1 MRERLGGS
9 KIYKRPNTALKR
21 LASAVRFRPWPP
33 FSMTY
38 KPVLLSLVAFGCTF
52 TTLLT
57 APALLLWHLI

>member
-1 MRERLGGS
+1 MRDKAWRV
-9 KIYKRPNTALKR
+9 KDYKRPNTALKR